1 MSEMT
6 VIDRFV
12 PRPEVLSMV
21 GVKSPATLYE
31 MIRRGDF
38 PKPYAIT
45 VGRKGWSLAEV
56 QQWNADRKRQRVA
69 A

>member
-6 VIDRFV
+6 IDRFV

-21 GVKSPATLYE
+21 GVKSPTTLYE
-31 MIRRGDF
+31 MIRCGDF
-38 PKPYAIT
+38 PRPYSIT

-56 QQWNADRKRQRVA
+56 QQWIARKKQQA
-69 A
+69 PA